1 MKFEHLNVLVKQDV
15 KHNNV
20 PMLVGEPGIGKSS
33 WVEDF
38 AARELGTRCF
48 CLACNQ
54 LADKADLTGARLV
67 PVGKNKK
74 GEDDYAQYFYP
85 HKIIR
90 DAIEYAE
97 AHPDETP
104 ILFLDEINRSTPDVT
119 SEALSIPTMRSIG
132 DRHIPDN
139 LKVIIAGNDKG
150 NVCALDKA
158 SITRF
163 VMYHIEP
170 DATTFINVNKN
181 LNPYIISVLKKNP
194 SFIYQDAV
202 TLSGSDGN
210 GKDDDDDDDVFEV
223 EFDDVLEQMTTPR
236 TITAA
241 SRWLNEY
248 SYDELMQMMNTI
260 VGDNSNLLQE
270 ALIAHCGNTPF
281 TIAVIEEIINS
292 SVNAT
297 GTTGAPLTVTEP
309 AKYKTMCNAQT
320 RDEMRDIV
328 DKLSDDEKSAIL
340 LYSVY
345 DGSRDNSEILNVLV
359 PETTK
364 MNPNDTTLL
373 INMNQSHQLDKAN
386 LDALMSQNGKL
397 IDMLKMLSM

>member
-1 MKFEHLNVLVKQDV
+1 MKFEHLNLLVKNDI

-38 AARELGTRCF
+38 AARVLGTRCF

-54 LADKADLTGARLV
+54 LADKADMTGCRLV
-67 PVGKNKK
+67 PVGKNAK
-74 GEDDYAQYFYP
+74 GEDEYAQVFYP
-85 HKIIR
+85 HTIIR
-90 DAIEYAE
+90 QAIDYAL

-132 DRHIPDN
+132 DHRIPDN

-170 DATTFINVNKN
+170 DTTTFLNVNQN
-181 LNPYIISVLKKNP
+181 LNPYVAAVLRKNP
-194 SFIYQDAV
+194 SYIYMDAITVGV
-202 TLSGSDGN
+202 TASGA
-210 GKDDDDDDDVFEV
+210 DDDDDDENAFEV
-223 EFDDVLEQMTTPR
+223 EFDDQLVQMTTPR
-236 TITAA
+236 TITAT

-248 SYDELMQMMNTI
+248 TYDELMQMMNTQ
-260 VGDNSNLLQE
+260 VDAETNLLQE

-281 TIAVIEEIINS
+281 TMAVMEEIINAS
-292 SVNAT
+292 GINTAT
-297 GTTGAPLTVTEP
+297 ATVAPAEP
-309 AKYKTMCNAQT
+309 AKYRVCHNAKT
-320 RDEMRDIV
+320 RDELTDIIS
-328 DKLSDDEKSAIL
+328 KLSDDEKSAIFVYS
-340 LYSVY
+340 LY
-345 DGSRDNSEILNVLV
+345 DKNDNANVLSILA
-359 PETTK
+359 PSMTGGIK
-364 MNPNDTTLL
+364 PADSQMLMTL
-373 INMNQSHQLDKAN
+373 NANHQLDKSN
-386 LDALMSQNGKL
+386 LDALMQ
-397 IDMLKMLSM
+397 LKCPIVNVMQMIGL